1 MPSSMFMLL
10 DIWKTCFTFGI
21 YLCIVHDDLCSWIQE
36 LESVLVVYHWTG
48 HDAQNIYIDWMDNQ
62 DCNNQI

>member
-1 MPSSMFMLL
+1 MPSSMLVLL
-10 DIWKTCFTFGI
+10 DILKICFTFGI

-48 HDAQNIYIDWMDNQ
+48 HDAQKYIHNLDG
-62 DCNNQI
+62 